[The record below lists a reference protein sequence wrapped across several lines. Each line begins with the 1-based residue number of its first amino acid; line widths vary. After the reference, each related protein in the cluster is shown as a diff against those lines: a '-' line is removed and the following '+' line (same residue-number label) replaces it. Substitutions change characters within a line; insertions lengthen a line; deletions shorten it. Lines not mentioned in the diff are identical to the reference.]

1 MSEDTN
7 PFDPRPDELPATLP
21 IFPLPGVLLLPGGR
35 LPLNVFEP
43 RYLTLVRT
51 ALAEARM
58 IGMVQPADSESP
70 EGGAFAC
77 QTAGEAGGEGDAA
90 SDPGSAPVYRVGC
103 AGRIVSFS
111 ETKDGRFLITLRGV
125 ARFRIAR
132 EHPTREGVRRVAPAF
147 DQYLADLKPH
157 RPRFDRTRL
166 LEALAGYFE
175 QQGIEADWDAISNA
189 PDCHLVTSLAMVCP
203 FSAGEKQALLEAPD
217 ITLRAQAMTS
227 MLEMAILGGNQYDI
241 APSRH

>member
-43 RYLTLVRT
+43 RYLSLVRT
-51 ALAEARM
+51 ALAESRM
-58 IGMVQPADSESP
+58 IGMVQPADEDCP
-70 EGGAFAC
+70 ERAAFEC
-77 QTAGEAGGEGDAA
+77 LPPEEAGGEGDPDA
-90 SDPGSAPVYRVGC
+90 DPGSGPVYRVGC

-125 ARFRIAR
+125 TRFRIER
-132 EHPTREGVRRVAPAF
+132 EYPTRGGVRRVVPAF
-147 DQYLADLKPH
+147 DRYLADLKPQQ
-157 RPRFDRTRL
+157 PKFDRVRL

-175 QQGIEADWDAISNA
+175 QQGIEADWDAIQQA

-203 FSAGEKQALLEAPD
+203 FSSGEKQTLLEAPD
-217 ITLRAQAMTS
+217 ITMRAQAMTS